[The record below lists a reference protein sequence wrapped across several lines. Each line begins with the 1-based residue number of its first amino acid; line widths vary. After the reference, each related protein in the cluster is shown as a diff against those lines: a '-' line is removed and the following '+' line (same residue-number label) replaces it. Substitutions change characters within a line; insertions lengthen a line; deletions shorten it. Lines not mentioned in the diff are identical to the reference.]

1 MIWDSS
7 ILGAGDLAP
16 QVKGLFLQRT
26 EVIGSPTLLS
36 GCSQLLITP
45 GPKDWTLLASTG
57 TAQTTS
63 AHTYIKIKLIF
74 SRLL

>member
-7 ILGAGDLAP
+7 ILGTGDLAP

-26 EVIGSPTLLS
+26 ELGPQLFPSGS
-36 GCSQLLITP
+36 SQLLITP
-45 GPKDWTLLASTG
+45 GPKDWTLLAFTG
-57 TAQTTS
+57 TAQTTY
-63 AHTYIKIKLIF
+63 AHTYIEIKLIF